1 MDQKYYTIERNVQI
15 VISLLKQHGIKRVIA
30 SPGAT
35 NITFVASIQQDPW
48 FEVYSSVDER
58 SAAYMACGMAAES
71 GEPVVISC
79 TGATASRNYMPGLT
93 EAFYRKLPVIAI
105 TSHQGTHR
113 IGHLI
118 AQQID
123 RRNPPTDIAIE
134 SVTVP
139 VVKDKTDERFCEI
152 EVNKALLALKQHGG
166 GPVHINLFTTYS
178 RDYSVEELPMAH
190 VIRRYSQY
198 DKLPELTNDERIA
211 VFIGSHKPF
220 SEEETKALDDF
231 CAAND
236 AVVLCDHTS
245 NYNGKYAVF
254 PALFFR
260 QNHHSTELSKVRILI
275 HVGEVSGN
283 YYGLSV
289 KPQEVWRVSTDGE
302 LRDTFGKLTK
312 VFEMPE
318 EVFFRSYSKDENNK
332 DSYLKACQKE
342 YEDTYH
348 MIPELPF
355 GNIWIAKYLSSRIPS
370 GANLHLG
377 ILNTLR
383 SWNFFPVNKDVS
395 CNSNVGGFG
404 IDGIMSSLLGAS
416 LANPS
421 KLFFGILGDLAFFYD
436 LNSLGNRHVGN
447 NLRIMLINNGRGT
460 EFRNYN
466 HPGSNFG
473 DAADPF
479 IAAAGHFGFKSKTLV
494 KHLSED
500 LGFQYLTASS
510 KEEFLQ
516 TVPVF
521 IKDNI
526 SDKPILFEVFTDSE
540 DESNALETILNLYP
554 VETTKQNILK
564 NKAKDILGDKGVQL
578 IRRIIRH

>member
-48 FEVYSSVDER
+48 FEIYSSVDER

-113 IGHLI
+113 IGHLV

-123 RRNPPTDIAIE
+123 RRNPPADIAIE

-139 VVKDKTDERFCEI
+139 VVKDNTDERFCEI

-178 RDYSVEELPMAH
+178 RDYSVEELPKAH
-190 VIRRYSQY
+190 VIKRYSQY
-198 DKLPELTNDERIA
+198 DKLPELTNNERIA

-220 SEEETKALDDF
+220 SEEETKALDNF

-260 QNHHSTELSKVRILI
+260 QNHHTTELSKVRILI

-318 EVFFRSYSKDENNK
+318 EVFFRSYSKDGNNK

-383 SWNFFPVNKDVS
+383 SWNFFPVNKGVS

-500 LGFQYLTASS
+500 LGFQYLTAST

-516 TVPVF
+516 AIPIF

-554 VETTKQNILK
+554 IENTKQNDLK

-578 IRRIIRH
+578 IRKIIRH

>member
-1 MDQKYYTIERNVQI
+1 M
-15 VISLLKQHGIKRVIA
+15 
-30 SPGAT
+30 
-35 NITFVASIQQDPW
+35 
-48 FEVYSSVDER
+48 
-58 SAAYMACGMAAES
+58 
-71 GEPVVISC
+71 
-79 TGATASRNYMPGLT
+79 
-93 EAFYRKLPVIAI
+93 
-105 TSHQGTHR
+105 
-113 IGHLI
+113 
-118 AQQID
+118 
-123 RRNPPTDIAIE
+123 
-134 SVTVP
+134 
-139 VVKDKTDERFCEI
+139 
-152 EVNKALLALKQHGG
+152 
-166 GPVHINLFTTYS
+166 
-178 RDYSVEELPMAH
+178 
-190 VIRRYSQY
+190 
-198 DKLPELTNDERIA
+198 
-211 VFIGSHKPF
+211 
-220 SEEETKALDDF
+220 
-231 CAAND
+231 
-236 AVVLCDHTS
+236 
-245 NYNGKYAVF
+245 
-254 PALFFR
+254 
-260 QNHHSTELSKVRILI
+260 
-275 HVGEVSGN
+275 
-283 YYGLSV
+283 

-318 EVFFRSYSKDENNK
+318 EVFFRSYSKDGNNK

-383 SWNFFPVNKDVS
+383 SWNFFPVNKGVS

-500 LGFQYLTASS
+500 LGFQYLTAST

-516 TVPVF
+516 AIPIF

-554 VETTKQNILK
+554 IENTKQNDLK

-578 IRRIIRH
+578 IRKIIRH

>member
-1 MDQKYYTIERNVQI
+1 MEKKYYTDERNVQI

-30 SPGAT
+30 SPGTT
-35 NITFVASIQQDPW
+35 NLTFVASIQQDPW
-48 FEVYSSVDER
+48 FEIYSSVDER

-113 IGHLI
+113 IGHLV

-123 RRNPPTDIAIE
+123 RRNPPADIAVE

-139 VVKDKTDERFCEI
+139 VVKDNADERFCEI

-178 RDYSVEELPMAH
+178 RDYSVVQLPEAH
-190 VIRRYSQY
+190 LIRRYSQN
-198 DKLPELTNDERIA
+198 DRLPELTNDERIA

-220 SEEETKALDDF
+220 SEEETKALDNF

-260 QNHHSTELSKVRILI
+260 QNHHTTELSKVRILI

-283 YYGLSV
+283 YYGLLV
-289 KPQEVWRVSTDGE
+289 KPQEVWRISLDGE
-302 LRDTFGKLTK
+302 LRDTFGKLSK

-318 EVFFRSYSKDENNK
+318 EVFFRSYSKGGNNK

-383 SWNFFPVNKDVS
+383 SWNFFPVNKGVS

-479 IAAAGHFGFKSKTLV
+479 IAAAGHFGFKSKKLV

-500 LGFQYLTASS
+500 LGFQYLTAST
-510 KEEFLQ
+510 KEDFLQ
-516 TVPVF
+516 AIPIF
-521 IKDNI
+521 IQDKL
-526 SDKPILFEVFTDSE
+526 SEKPILFEVFTDSE
-540 DESNALETILNLYP
+540 DESHALETILNLYP
-554 VETTKQNILK
+554 VENTQQNDLK
-564 NKAKDILGDKGVQL
+564 NKAKDFLGDKGVQL